1 MRGVRHGRRS
11 AGFTTLEALVAVFL
25 IVLVVV
31 FTGRVIVTTIA
42 LIGRGNT
49 ADQHGARVRSQ
60 ATVWIQAVTEYT
72 RKVGFDELSAPATC
86 PTVPCEFRMP
96 AVSVPYAGAPA
107 LPRGFRCGILRLS
120 DWDGAGPVAPT
131 ELRLMTVEIYE
142 ADCAVV
148 TPTTTPFMAAHSGIA
163 RR

>member
-11 AGFTTLEALVAVFL
+11 AGFSTLEALVAVFL

-42 LIGRGNT
+42 LIGRGNA
-49 ADQHGARVRSQ
+49 ADQPGARVRSQ

-72 RKVGFDELSAPATC
+72 RKVGFDALGAAC
-86 PTVPCEFRMP
+86 PTVPCAFPMP
-96 AVSVPYAGAPA
+96 AVSGPYAGAPS
-107 LPRGFRCGILRLS
+107 LPRGFRCGVLRLS

-131 ELRLMTVEIYE
+131 ELRLVTVQIYE
-142 ADCAVV
+142 AACPGGVLPV
-148 TPTTTPFMAAHSGIA
+148 TPPFMAAHTGIA